1 MDLINKE
8 RMSFMKLSLSRKA
21 NLEGM
26 LIGDQVTIGG
36 PAVEENIRFEVLR
49 NESGFE
55 NKVFDRLVKLDKE
68 PFSTVDQ
75 VIKYIET
82 Y

>member
-1 MDLINKE
+1 
-8 RMSFMKLSLSRKA
+8 MKLSLSRKA

-55 NKVFDRLVKLDKE
+55 NKVFDRLVKKLDKE

>member
-55 NKVFDRLVKLDKE
+55 IKVFDRLEKWLACSRVQ
-68 PFSTVDQ
+68 VDM
-75 VIKYIET
+75 YANN
-82 Y
+82 